1 MSSTVTSKPQL
12 TLVGPEDQHD
22 TQLRGNVPK
31 DLVPLQLG
39 LSVWMQRNAIDP
51 SDYRSAM
58 LAIRASLLT
67 VAGMDHQSEP
77 IPLFGHSPEVE
88 VMNFASY
95 LADLFVRASAKAK
108 NEIPDLIGGVSE
120 HLAS

>member
-1 MSSTVTSKPQL
+1 MSSTVISKPQL

-88 VMNFASY
+88 VMNFA
-95 LADLFVRASAKAK
+95 
-108 NEIPDLIGGVSE
+108 
-120 HLAS
+120 